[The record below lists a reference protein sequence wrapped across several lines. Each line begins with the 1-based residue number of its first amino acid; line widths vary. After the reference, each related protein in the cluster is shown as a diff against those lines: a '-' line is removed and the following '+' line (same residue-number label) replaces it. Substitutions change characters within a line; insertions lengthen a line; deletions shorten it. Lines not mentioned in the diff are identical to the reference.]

1 MCLAFVT
8 RVLGPHLGLKATAP
22 HRAKPVLPQVGPLKR
37 HKEVVDQVRPR
48 AHTVSRLLKAQ
59 GQQTAGRLGSVMG
72 LDWTRGYERE
82 MSCNVNGIGYLIV
95 ARSCHSLGFVH
106 YLAPSFHFGFPFA
119 TACNGPCTRECQ
131 RALLEVVA
139 PTSRREDGGARGE
152 VKGLYCRSWHL
163 QTEGDR

>member
-1 MCLAFVT
+1 MHNFGVHLVCLAFVT

-82 MSCNVNGIGYLIV
+82 MSCNVNGIGYLIA

-106 YLAPSFHFGFPFA
+106 YLAPSFHFGHPFE
-119 TACNGPCTRECQ
+119 TTFNGPCTRECQ
-131 RALLEVVA
+131 RALPEVVA
-139 PTSRREDGGARGE
+139 PTNIREGEGARG
-152 VKGLYCRSWHL
+152 
-163 QTEGDR
+163 